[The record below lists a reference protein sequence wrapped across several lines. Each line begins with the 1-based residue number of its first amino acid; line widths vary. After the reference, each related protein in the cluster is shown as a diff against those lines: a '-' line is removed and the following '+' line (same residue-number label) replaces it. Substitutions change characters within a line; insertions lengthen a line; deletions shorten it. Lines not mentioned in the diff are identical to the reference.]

1 MCRLLGYAAPLPR
14 TTRSVLSG
22 NQSAV
27 FQDMTQLHKD
37 GWGSAWL
44 APTVPPALHEHAE
57 SAIATP
63 DALISVHKQRSPESG
78 AGSLDLTEALAE
90 RLSSA
95 QIVHLRMATDGMS
108 CRAENTHPFLVDGLA
123 FAHNGSLT
131 PAASIDAFIDPSIAG
146 SLRGDTDSERYFAVI
161 RSKIATGMCVFDA
174 VCETVAEL
182 RPLFPD
188 ASMNALILSQDALI
202 AVHASADAEVPHDLF
217 DASGLSE
224 ADLPQDHRTAYYLMR
239 QRRLDDGTM
248 IFASSGLD
256 IVGWE
261 PLPPESVTRVDLAT
275 LTTETRVLAAV

>member
-1 MCRLLGYAAPLPR
+1 MCRLLGYAAPSPR

-44 APTVPPALHEHAE
+44 DADERTNVPADERSDQPAADVG
-57 SAIATP
+57 A
-63 DALISVHKQRSPESG
+63 ALHKQRSPETG
-78 AGSLDLTEALAE
+78 AGSLDLTQALAE
-90 RLSSA
+90 RRSSA
-95 QIVHLRMATDGMS
+95 QLVHLRMATDGMA
-108 CRAENTHPFLVDGLA
+108 CHAENTHPFLVDGLA

-131 PAASIDAFIDPSIAG
+131 PAASIDAFIDPSIFAQ
-146 SLRGDTDSERYFAVI
+146 LRGDTDSERYFAVI
-161 RSKIATGMCVFDA
+161 RSKIAAGRDLFEA

-182 RPLFPD
+182 RPLYPD
-188 ASMNALILSQDALI
+188 ASMNALILSHDALI

-248 IFASSGLD
+248 VFASSGLD

-261 PLPPESVTRVDLAT
+261 PLPAESVTRVDLAT
-275 LTTETRVLAAV
+275 LASETRILSVN

>member
-1 MCRLLGYAAPLPR
+1 MCRLLGYAAATPR

-22 NQSAV
+22 NQSGGNQSDV

-44 APTVPPALHEHAE
+44 AADERAITPA
-57 SAIATP
+57 
-63 DALISVHKQRSPESG
+63 DASVTVHKERSPETG
-78 AGSLDLTEALAE
+78 AGSLDLTQALAE

-95 QIVHLRMATDGMS
+95 QIVHLRMATDGMA
-108 CRAENTHPFLVDGLA
+108 RYAENTHPFLADGLA

-131 PAASIDAFIDPSIAG
+131 PAASIDSFIDPGILAG
-146 SLRGDTDSERYFAVI
+146 LRGDTDSERYFAVI
-161 RSKIATGMCVFDA
+161 RSKIAAGHGLFDA
-174 VCETVAEL
+174 VCATVAEL

-188 ASMNALILSQDALI
+188 ASLNALILSREALI
-202 AVHASADAEVPHDLF
+202 AVHASVNAEVPHDLF

-248 IFASSGLD
+248 VFASSGLD

-261 PLPPESVTRVDLAT
+261 PLPAESVTRVDLAT
-275 LTTETRVLAAV
+275 LSVETRVLSAV

>member
-1 MCRLLGYAAPLPR
+1 MCRLLGYAAPVPV

-44 APTVPPALHEHAE
+44 AADQHTPGEHSTA
-57 SAIATP
+57 
-63 DALISVHKQRSPESG
+63 DALTTVHKQRSPETG
-78 AGSLDLTEALAE
+78 AGSLDLTQALAE

-95 QIVHLRMATDGMS
+95 QIVHLRMATDGMA
-108 CRAENTHPFLVDGLA
+108 CHAENTHPFLVDGLA
-123 FAHNGSLT
+123 FAHNGSLM
-131 PAASIDAFIDPSIAG
+131 PAETIDAFVEPSILAG
-146 SLRGDTDSERYFAVI
+146 LRGDTDSERYFAVI
-161 RSKIATGMCVFDA
+161 RSKIAAGHTLFDA
-174 VCETVAEL
+174 VCDTVAEL

-188 ASMNALILSQDALI
+188 ASMNALILSHDALI

-261 PLPPESVTRVDLAT
+261 PLPAESVTRVDLAT
-275 LTTETRVLAAV
+275 LATETRVLSPV

>member
-1 MCRLLGYAAPLPR
+1 MCRLLGYAAPSPR

-44 APTVPPALHEHAE
+44 APTVLPGNAEPAGSL
-57 SAIATP
+57 IP
-63 DALISVHKQRSPESG
+63 DAPTSVHKERSPESG

-123 FAHNGSLT
+123 FAHNGSLM
-131 PAASIDAFIDPSIAG
+131 PAQSIDAFIDPSIAAG
-146 SLRGDTDSERYFAVI
+146 LRGDTDSERYFAVI
-161 RSKIATGMCVFDA
+161 RSKIAGGLDLFDA

-202 AVHASADAEVPHDLF
+202 VVHASADAEVPHDLF

-239 QRRLDDGTM
+239 QRRLEDGTM

-275 LTTETRVLAAV
+275 QATETRVLSAV

>member
-44 APTVPPALHEHAE
+44 APDEHADP
-57 SAIATP
+57 ATT
-63 DALISVHKQRSPESG
+63 DAPTSVHKQRSPESG

-95 QIVHLRMATDGMS
+95 QIVHLRMATDGMA
-108 CRAENTHPFLVDGLA
+108 CHAENTHPFLVDGLA
-123 FAHNGSLT
+123 FAHNGSLM
-131 PAASIDAFIDPSIAG
+131 PAENIDAFIDPSIAG

-161 RSKIATGMCVFDA
+161 RSKIAAGMDLFDA
-174 VCETVAEL
+174 ACETVAQL
-182 RPLFPD
+182 RPLYPD
-188 ASMNALILSQDALI
+188 ASMNALILSPDALV
-202 AVHASADAEVPHDLF
+202 AVHASADAEAPHDLF

-239 QRRLDDGTM
+239 QRRLADGTM

-261 PLPPESVTRVDLAT
+261 PLPAESVTRVDLAT
-275 LTTETRVLAAV
+275 LAVETRVLSAV